1 MMDSYLLNNAVAGR
15 DELLF
20 VPLGGAGEIGMNL
33 NLYGYGG
40 KWVMVDLGV
49 TFGEETVPGVEVVM
63 PDPTFIVERR
73 QDLLGL
79 VLTHAHEDHIG
90 AVPHLWRRLR
100 CPIYATPFTASVL
113 RRKLEEAGLVK
124 EAVITEVPLSGS
136 FTLGPFAFELIT
148 LTHSIPEPNA
158 LAIRTPAGMVL
169 HTGDWKFD
177 PEPLIG
183 EVSNEAALRALG
195 DEGVLALIGDST
207 NTFRT
212 GEAGSE
218 ADVRRSLTELIG
230 RYPNRVAVACFAS
243 NVARLES
250 IAAAAAV
257 HDRDV
262 ALIGRSLWRMVE
274 AARENGYLRDTP
286 PFVKEEDVGYI
297 PREKLLLLCTGSQGE
312 PRAALARIAS
322 NSHPH
327 VVLEEGDVAIFSSRI
342 IPGNDKAIFRLQDQ
356 LIRLGVEVVTEE
368 DHFVHV
374 SGHPARD
381 ELARMYAHVRP
392 RIAVP
397 VHGELRHLIEHAE
410 LARRCQVPQALVVE
424 NGAVVRLGPG
434 GDAVII
440 DRVPV
445 GRLGLDGNRLV
456 ALDAASLRE
465 RRRIVHQGMAVAT
478 LVVDAAGTLKSDPVV
493 SLHGLADGEDEA
505 ELIETIKDA
514 IRDAVAA
521 MPGGSKRDDAAVR
534 EVARL
539 AARKKLNAALKRKP
553 VTEIHLVRV

>member
-1 MMDSYLLNNAVAGR
+1 MDSYLLNNAVARR

-20 VPLGGAGEIGMNL
+20 LPLGGAGEIGMNL

-49 TFGEETVPGVEVVM
+49 TFGEESAPGVDVVM

-79 VLTHAHEDHIG
+79 VVTHAHEDHIG
-90 AVPHLWRRLR
+90 AIPHLWRRLR
-100 CPIYATPFTASVL
+100 CPIFATPFTASVL
-113 RRKLEEAGLVK
+113 RRKLEEAGLLK
-124 EAVITEVPLSGS
+124 EVSITEVPLTGS

-158 LAIRTPAGMVL
+158 LAIRTPAGTVL

-177 PEPLIG
+177 PDPLIG
-183 EVSNEAALRALG
+183 EVSDEAALRALG

-207 NTFRT
+207 NAFRI

-218 ADVRRSLTELIG
+218 ADVRRSLIELIG
-230 RYPNRVAVACFAS
+230 KYENRVAVACFAS

-250 IAAAAAV
+250 IAAAARA

-274 AARENGYLRDTP
+274 AARENGYLSDTP
-286 PFVKEEDVGYI
+286 KFVKEEDAGYI
-297 PREKLLLLCTGSQGE
+297 PREKILLLCTGSQGE

-327 VVLEEGDVAIFSSRI
+327 VVLEEGDAVIFSSRI

-356 LIRLGVEVVTEE
+356 LIRNGVEVITEE

-381 ELARMYAHVRP
+381 ELARMYSHVRP

-397 VHGELRHLIEHAE
+397 VHGELRHLREHAA
-410 LARRCQVPQALVVE
+410 LALSCQVPQALVIE

-434 GDAVII
+434 GDAAVI

-456 ALDAASLRE
+456 PLDSQSLRE
-465 RRRIVHQGMAVAT
+465 RKRMTFQGMVVAT
-478 LVVDAAGTLKSDPVV
+478 LVVDRAGTLRADPVV
-493 SLHGLADGEDEA
+493 SLHGLADGEDE
-505 ELIETIKDA
+505 ELLVASVAQQIRAAIEQ
-514 IRDAVAA
+514 
-521 MPGGSKRDDAAVR
+521 MPKGARNDDAALRETARIAVR
-534 EVARL
+534 
-539 AARKKLNAALKRKP
+539 RKVNAELKRKP